1 VRERCSEGPAKGG
14 LCLPLASPA
23 LTAFAY
29 FGLWLDVISELGL
42 PKS

>member
-1 VRERCSEGPAKGG
+1 VLRGTRKRWLVLAAG
-14 LCLPLASPA
+14 LAA